1 MGSATPTPHLRAD
14 RIVGGDGPDVGGPS
28 LSPRK
33 QARWEAV
40 HRLYDQGLSIT
51 AIAEQVH
58 CDRATVRKDL
68 AADHP
73 RRPAVPARTPSP
85 GTTNSSG
92 NFGTNVWANLTK
104 SGISLASAARHQAA
118 RVASPHRCATKVW
131 KCRVKVQALRYR
143 GSSAKRR
150 LRALVARR
158 GKWCHPVPRKCAHC
172 RPVHGLMGRTGR
184 ATAPLAPIGRRPRLT
199 VPRRW
204 RSQRDTVCI
213 DFVYPF

>member
-73 RRPAVPARTPSP
+73 RRPAVPARTPVTRDDQLLRELWDERLGKPDKIGNLARFRRTTP
-85 GTTNSSG
+85 GS
-92 NFGTNVWANLTK
+92 
-104 SGISLASAARHQAA
+104 Q
-118 RVASPHRCATKVW
+118 
-131 KCRVKVQALRYR
+131 
-143 GSSAKRR
+143 
-150 LRALVARR
+150 
-158 GKWCHPVPRKCAHC
+158 
-172 RPVHGLMGRTGR
+172 GRF
-184 ATAPLAPIGRRPRLT
+184 TAPMRH
-199 VPRRW
+199 
-204 RSQRDTVCI
+204 
-213 DFVYPF
+213 